1 MTCVPSPPCCTHLS
15 ASAAAAPA
23 SPGPSGTSALP
34 PNTASSFC
42 SPTKR
47 KSKGRKGWLTPMRS
61 ASRSDRVPGACG
73 TCDNVPGSLPV
84 WEMNHMGYLGSDLFK
99 QTLNIGRWGWQQQYG
114 CSYRVGPGEISPAHR
129 LADSQHKLN
138 HCNYLFQFLHF
149 VLQCINCVNKAPAK
163 AKMQENR
170 NQMKT

>member
-1 MTCVPSPPCCTHLS
+1 
-15 ASAAAAPA
+15 
-23 SPGPSGTSALP
+23 
-34 PNTASSFC
+34 
-42 SPTKR
+42 
-47 KSKGRKGWLTPMRS
+47 
-61 ASRSDRVPGACG
+61 
-73 TCDNVPGSLPV
+73 
-84 WEMNHMGYLGSDLFK
+84 MGYLGSDLFK